1 MKREIHNFTQGS
13 PEWHAY
19 RATPNQF
26 NASDAP
32 AMLGESPYKTRDQLL
47 KELATGITQEVS
59 AGTQHVFNEGHRFEA
74 EDRPRAEEF
83 IGQELYP
90 ATVSIDLGG
99 FKLSSS
105 LDGWTMCEEIIYEHK
120 TKNKIII
127 EFAARNEIAIY
138 HRIQMEQQFLCS
150 GATKCLFT
158 GSLGNEDKEP
168 VRIWYESD
176 PALRERLI
184 AGWKQFAID
193 LANYVL
199 PEAEAPKAI
208 AEPVATLPA
217 ITYQTKTG
225 NKGLEL
231 ASNLE
236 IYKEA
241 AQKLVEQS
249 KKKLET
255 DQDFA
260 NAESRI
266 KACKDAE
273 ERIAV
278 IQSNVIGEVA
288 DIDKFVKDLGAI
300 SEMLRQCRLNED
312 KQVKKRKE
320 DIKLEEI
327 TRASNEWNA
336 VIVGYNEQLWKL
348 AKVQM
353 PAVYVDLQGAIKGLK
368 TVSSLR
374 SKLNDELARGKI
386 EASALFEKICLG
398 ISLIQ
403 QLAGDKLF
411 LFSDLQN
418 IVGSDSEYIAAIVG
432 KRIADYE
439 AAEQVRIQAEAK
451 RIADEQ
457 IEKDRQAELAKA
469 QAAAVEAVK
478 PLEAEVKPLR
488 EEQAEL
494 FEIPVFEEVPED
506 YEQYATNTK
515 HFDQSFEQVFGGDS
529 VEPMVD
535 LSDFQKGRAEGRAEG
550 FKQGLEL
557 ALKIFAKS
565 GSAGFA
571 KAVQDFIEVGMP
583 ETVSKAA

>member
-90 ATVSIDLGG
+90 ATVSIDLGD

-120 TKNKIII
+120 AKNKTII

-138 HRIQMEQQFLCS
+138 HRIQMEQQLLCS
-150 GATKCLFT
+150 SATKCLFT
-158 GSLGNEDKEP
+158 GSLGNADNEP

-199 PEAEAPKAI
+199 PEAEAPAAV
-208 AEPVATLPA
+208 AELMPALPTISYSTQFTGTTLA
-217 ITYQTKTG
+217 
-225 NKGLEL
+225 LR
-231 ASNLE
+231 SNLE
-236 IYKEA
+236 DFKVGVA
-241 AQKLVEQS
+241 KLAELS
-249 KKKLET
+249 KLKLET

-260 NAESRI
+260 NAIARVKICE
-266 KACKDAE
+266 DAE
-273 ERIAV
+273 ARIAL
-278 IQSNVIGEVA
+278 IKSMVIGEVA
-288 DIDKFVKDLGAI
+288 SIDMFTKELDALDKVLSQIRLG
-300 SEMLRQCRLNED
+300 D
-312 KQVKKRKE
+312 KKQVDKRKE
-320 DIKLEEI
+320 EIKLEVI
-327 TRASNEWNA
+327 TSAQAQWSEHLNIINS
-336 VIVGYNEQLWKL
+336 KL
-348 AKVQM
+348 DGVTL
-353 PAVYVDLQGAIKGLK
+353 PHVTINLQGAIKNLR
-368 TVSSLR
+368 TISSLK
-374 SKLNDELARGKI
+374 SKANDELARAKI
-386 EASALFEKICLG
+386 EANQLAEKITNN
-398 ISLIQ
+398 IQ
-403 QLAGDKLF
+403 LLRMIAGEYMELF
-411 LFSDLQN
+411 ADLQT
-418 IVGSDSEYIAAIVG
+418 ICVKD
-432 KRIADYE
+432 ADYIK
-439 AAEQVRIQAEAK
+439 AIAKQRVDQHKADEQARIQAEAQ
-451 RIADEQ
+451 RIANEQ

-469 QAAAVEAVK
+469 QAVAVEAVK

-494 FEIPVFEEVPED
+494 FEVPVFEEVPED

-515 HFDQSFEQVFGGDS
+515 HFDQSFDQVFGGNS

-535 LSDFQKGRAEGRAEG
+535 LSDFQKGFNAGRIA
-550 FKQGLEL
+550 GLDL
-557 ALKIFAKS
+557 ALAIFIKH

-571 KAVQDFIEVGMP
+571 KAVEDFIEVGAP